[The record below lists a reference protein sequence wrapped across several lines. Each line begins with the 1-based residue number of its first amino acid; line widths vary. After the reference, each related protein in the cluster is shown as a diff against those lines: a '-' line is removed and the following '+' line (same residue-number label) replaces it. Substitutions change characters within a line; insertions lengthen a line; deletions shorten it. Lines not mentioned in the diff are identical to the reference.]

1 VILEGRGVTKC
12 FGGVVAIDRVDFA
25 VEKGEIFGIIGP
37 NGAGKTTLMNLI
49 SRLHPLS
56 AGEIRFRGRPLVEVP
71 AHAVAR
77 LGIARTFQI
86 VRPFPGM
93 SVRENVAIGPLFGG
107 AGARRSVLECLRRA
121 DETLEIVGLA
131 ARRDAPVTAL
141 TLAGRKRL
149 ELARALAMDPELL
162 LLDEVMA
169 GLNRTE
175 VVEVKDLVVAI
186 NRRGVTIVVI
196 EHVMEVVMSISRR
209 ILVLHHGQRIA
220 LGTPQE
226 VASDERV
233 VAAYLGKR
241 YGQPRAEAPTL

>member
-93 SVRENVAIGPLFGG
+93 SVRENVAIGPLFGPCSS
-107 AGARRSVLECLRRA
+107 ASAAPTRRWRSWA
-121 DETLEIVGLA
+121 S
-131 ARRDAPVTAL
+131 P
-141 TLAGRKRL
+141 
-149 ELARALAMDPELL
+149 
-162 LLDEVMA
+162 
-169 GLNRTE
+169 
-175 VVEVKDLVVAI
+175 
-186 NRRGVTIVVI
+186 RGGTPR
-196 EHVMEVVMSISRR
+196 SRR
-209 ILVLHHGQRIA
+209 
-220 LGTPQE
+220 
-226 VASDERV
+226 
-233 VAAYLGKR
+233 
-241 YGQPRAEAPTL
+241 